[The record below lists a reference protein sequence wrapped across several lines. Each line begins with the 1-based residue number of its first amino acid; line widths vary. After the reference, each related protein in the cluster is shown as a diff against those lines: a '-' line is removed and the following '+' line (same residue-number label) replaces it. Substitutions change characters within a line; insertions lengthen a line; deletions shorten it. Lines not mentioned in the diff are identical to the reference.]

1 MEHNKKGTQERDG
14 NIKTLLSTVLSTF
27 DLYMYLMTFFKK
39 TQLLYEWFIMFRRK
53 YLKIILI
60 LWVC

>member
-27 DLYMYLMTFFKK
+27 DLCIYVFDDFF
-39 TQLLYEWFIMFRRK
+39 
-53 YLKIILI
+53 
-60 LWVC
+60 